1 MAAKKKPNTV
11 SITVDGVTVKYT
23 TKKTT
28 LTRDEVYEL
37 ASIIEKLRTSKTSDN
52 EQL

>member
-1 MAAKKKPNTV
+1 MARKKQPNTV

-37 ASIIEKLRTSKTSDN
+37 ASIIEELRTSKASGD
-52 EQL
+52 E